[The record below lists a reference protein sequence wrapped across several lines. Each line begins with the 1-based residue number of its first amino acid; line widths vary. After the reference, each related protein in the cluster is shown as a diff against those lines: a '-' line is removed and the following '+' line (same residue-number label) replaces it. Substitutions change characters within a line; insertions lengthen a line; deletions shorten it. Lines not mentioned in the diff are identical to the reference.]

1 MERVLG
7 SQSVKVSSTLTRT
20 LPSEEEVRAL
30 REAIEDG
37 HIEADE
43 VGDAVLPA
51 AARKVVDAARD
62 KGAAR
67 LRAVA
72 VALNGRAYFLVEA
85 EDRGGGSTAQVFTP
99 QGDRVTGC
107 ARAASGYRVWD
118 SSPAEALREKT
129 LEAFVAR
136 TFKASKLGT
145 SALKPFEV
153 QPGALPPKLME
164 LAADN
169 KADNRLSYYRLQVY
183 GETFYAEFCRYAP
196 TNPNSA
202 REIGSFTLLSAEGEF
217 IGCEFLAPGG
227 PETLKVRVKVP
238 SRGRAA
244 RG

>member
-1 MERVLG
+1 MVRVLG

-30 REAIEDG
+30 REAL
-37 HIEADE
+37 EAGPIDAEE
-43 VGDAVLPA
+43 VGDAALPVA
-51 AARKVVDAARD
+51 VRKAVEAARGR
-62 KGAAR
+62 GAAL
-67 LRAVA
+67 LRIGAFSRI
-72 VALNGRAYFLVEA
+72 GRAYFLVETEERSGA
-85 EDRGGGSTAQVFTP
+85 RAAQVFTP
-99 QGDRVTGC
+99 LGERVVGC
-107 ARAASGYRVWD
+107 SVAPSGYRTWD

-153 QPGALPPKLME
+153 QPGALPPKLLE
-164 LAADN
+164 LAEDN
-169 KADNRLSYYRLQVY
+169 KAENQLSFYRLQVY
-183 GETFYAEFCRYAP
+183 GETYYAEYCRYAP

-202 REIGSFTLLSAEGEF
+202 RELGSFTILSAEADF

-238 SRGRAA
+238 AGR
-244 RG
+244 R

>member
-1 MERVLG
+1 MERDLG

-20 LPSEEEVRAL
+20 LPSDEEIRAL

-37 HIEADE
+37 RIEVEE
-43 VGDAVLPA
+43 VGDAKLPA
-51 AARKVVDAARD
+51 VVRKVVEAARD

-72 VALNGRAYFLVEA
+72 FPLGGRAYFLVEA

-99 QGDRVTGC
+99 LGDRVTGC
-107 ARAASGYRVWD
+107 ASAASGYRVWD
-118 SSPAEALREKT
+118 SSPAEALRERT

-169 KADNRLSYYRLQVY
+169 KADNQLSFYRLQVY

-217 IGCEFLAPGG
+217 IGCEFLARGG
-227 PETLKVRVKVP
+227 PETLKIRLKMP
-238 SRGRAA
+238 SRR